1 MATIKQIKANRKNA
15 IKGGVKT
22 ETGKAISSQNATK
35 YGFFSKIT
43 TEFDKLNNE
52 DFCKSIYN
60 CFMPVNE
67 YENQMV
73 EILLSNLL
81 TFRRICLVEKRVS
94 GNQTTSRYR
103 NGFFY
108 LLEKR
113 L

>member
-1 MATIKQIKANRKNA
+1 MTTAKQVKANRKNA

-22 ETGKAISSQNATK
+22 EAGKAISSQNTTK

-73 EILLSNLL
+73 EILFL
-81 TFRRICLVEKRVS
+81 I
-94 GNQTTSRYR
+94 Y
-103 NGFFY
+103 
-108 LLEKR
+108 
-113 L
+113 